1 MKNIDKPT
9 KLPSLIVEPARTWEI
24 PSLNEL
30 YRYRTMILLLAWRD
44 IMTHYRQSG
53 FGMLWVFIK
62 PFVQMIVFSVL
73 FGKVAKMHSNNFP
86 YPIFLFAAMVPWSF
100 FSVCVSSSV
109 HSLVSGGSLYSK
121 ISFPRLVMPLSS
133 ILVASVDFFV
143 QSFILV
149 CMMFYYDVFPTVQIV
164 WLPLFLLLLL
174 ITAFGVGLFLGS
186 INVSFRDV
194 GQVLPLLL
202 QALFFFSPVVYSER
216 IIPEG
221 WRYLYALNPM
231 SEVINGFRWVLLDAS
246 SPPGAT
252 LWVAICSA
260 LTIFIVGLLLFQ
272 RMNISFV
279 DYLSS

>member
-9 KLPSLIVEPARTWEI
+9 KPPSLVVEPARTWEI
-24 PSLNEL
+24 PSLKEL

-62 PFVQMIVFSVL
+62 PFVQMVVFSIL
-73 FGKVAKMHSNNFP
+73 FGKVAKMESNNLP
-86 YPIFLFAAMVPWSF
+86 YPIFLFSAMVPWSF
-100 FSVCVSSSV
+100 FSVCVSSGV
-109 HSLVSGGSLYSK
+109 GSLVSGGSLYSK
-121 ISFPRLVMPLSS
+121 IRFPRLVMPLSS

-143 QSFILV
+143 QSLLLV
-149 CMMFYYDVFPTVQIV
+149 CMMFYYDVFPTAQII

-174 ITAFGVGLFLGS
+174 ITALGVGLLLGS

-202 QALFFFSPVVYSER
+202 QALFFASPVVYSER
-216 IIPEG
+216 IIPGG
-221 WRYLYALNPM
+221 WKYLYALNPM
-231 SEVINGFRWVLLDAS
+231 SEVINGFRWALLDAS
-246 SPPGAT
+246 SPPGST

-260 LTIFIVGLLLFQ
+260 LGIFIVGLLLFQ

-279 DYLSS
+279 DYLGS